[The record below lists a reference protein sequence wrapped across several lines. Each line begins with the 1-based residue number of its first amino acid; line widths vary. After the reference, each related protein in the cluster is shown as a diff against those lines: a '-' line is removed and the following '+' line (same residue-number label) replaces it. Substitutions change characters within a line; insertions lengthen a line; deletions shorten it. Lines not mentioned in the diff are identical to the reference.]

1 MSAEIGRFLCF
12 IKYLRNFVNGE
23 VLAAR
28 LFRVEI
34 IIVIDVLLFGQ
45 LAIILV

>member
-1 MSAEIGRFLCF
+1 MLVPLFHQIFTQLCEW
-12 IKYLRNFVNGE
+12 E

-34 IIVIDVLLFGQ
+34 IIVIDVFFFGQ